1 VVTGPDTTELAGE
14 IVSTDLPQ
22 ADATVAA
29 KPQD

>member
-1 VVTGPDTTELAGE
+1 VVTAPDATELAGE

-22 ADATVAA
+22 ADATVA